1 MNGDKCMKL
10 QDVVILEADDKKKK
24 KDKKDKTADKFPSF
38 VAGNM
43 LFQNVCSGKLSGTID
58 KK

>member
-1 MNGDKCMKL
+1 MKL
-10 QDVVILEADDKKKK
+10 QEVVILEAEDKKKK
-24 KDKKDKTADKFPSF
+24 KNKKDKTADKFPSY

-43 LFQNVCSGKLSGTID
+43 LFRNVCSGSLSGTID

>member
-1 MNGDKCMKL
+1 MKL

>member
-1 MNGDKCMKL
+1 MLL
-10 QDVVILEADDKKKK
+10 QEVVILEAEDKKKK
-24 KDKKDKTADKFPSF
+24 KDKKDKTADKFPSY

-43 LFQNVCSGKLSGTID
+43 LFKNVCSGGLSGTID

>member
-1 MNGDKCMKL
+1 MNLKELFM
-10 QDVVILEADDKKKK
+10 LEEAEDKKKTK
-24 KDKKDKTADKFPSF
+24 KDKKDKTAEKFPSY

-43 LFQNVCSGKLSGTID
+43 LFKNVCSGSLSGTID